1 MWGQPAQNSENEKRN
16 KKRKEKKDT
25 RKWEKIGGNTRRKRT
40 VRADNDSLS

>member
-16 KKRKEKKDT
+16 KKKRKKDT